1 MNTLTKGLSLLT
13 LLVVLSVV
21 ASCSRRSAPSAPGVS
36 MEIVPE
42 TGVGPIKFGMTMD
55 EVKKAL
61 GQPDPAPGKPL
72 QYSSLGLA
80 VIPRTKDGKVG
91 AIMMGDSGGGQL
103 VERFKGVTTK
113 GIGMKST
120 RQEIVAAYGPPES
133 AKVPAGGLE
142 ELAYDS
148 GRTQF
153 VLLDGRVVHITLR
166 R

>member
-1 MNTLTKGLSLLT
+1 
-13 LLVVLSVV
+13 
-21 ASCSRRSAPSAPGVS
+21 
-36 MEIVPE
+36 MEVVPE

-55 EVKKAL
+55 EVKSAL
-61 GQPDPAPGKPL
+61 GQPDPTPGKAF

-80 VIPRTKDGKVG
+80 VIPRTRDGKVG

-113 GIGMKST
+113 GIGMNST
-120 RQEIVAAYGPPES
+120 RQEIVAAYGQPES
-133 AKVPAGGLE
+133 ATVPADGLE
-142 ELAYDS
+142 VLAYDS

-153 VLLDGRVVHITLR
+153 VLRDGRVVHITLR